1 LRNALA
7 HGIESPSERVEVDK
21 RKKGQLTLSVQ
32 REGTEMIVTIQD
44 DGRGLNLHKIREK
57 ALSLGLIEADTPLSD
72 DETMQLILSSGFST
86 ADNVSQIAGRGV
98 GMDVVNNE
106 IRSLKGRLSIASE
119 AGKGTTFTIRLPL
132 SLSVTMALLVQVEQE
147 KFAIPL
153 NSVYAGERITVRD
166 VKQML
171 DTHHPEYSYNG
182 EQYDFFSLS
191 KLLDKP
197 LALPTNLKQQM
208 PLLLFRSGELRIA
221 LLIDHIIST
230 REIVIKSVGP
240 QLGQI
245 SAITGA
251 TVLGDGQ
258 VVFILDVPILVDTYT
273 GDLGTDK
280 EAETLDA
287 ELAAFTEGSR
297 IAMVVD
303 DSITMRKASGNLLKR
318 LGFEVMTAKD
328 GVDAL
333 SQLHEQKPDVI
344 LLDVEMPRMDGFEFA
359 SIVRKDE
366 AFRHLPIVMI
376 TSRTGQKHRDRARE
390 IGVNEYLGKPYQEEE
405 LVNTLQSLLSI
416 QLG

>member
-1 LRNALA
+1 
-7 HGIESPSERVEVDK
+7 
-21 RKKGQLTLSVQ
+21 
-32 REGTEMIVTIQD
+32 
-44 DGRGLNLHKIREK
+44 
-57 ALSLGLIEADTPLSD
+57 
-72 DETMQLILSSGFST
+72 
-86 ADNVSQIAGRGV
+86 
-98 GMDVVNNE
+98 
-106 IRSLKGRLSIASE
+106 
-119 AGKGTTFTIRLPL
+119 
-132 SLSVTMALLVQVEQE
+132 MALLVQVEQE

-208 PLLLFRSGELRIA
+208 PLLLFRSGDLRIA